1 MHLGEFRVAQA
12 RSLDK
17 GVGEPPDFG
26 VGNSS
31 HHTMQARSEIRR
43 DAWDKSPRF
52 TNQIA
57 EIHKT
62 NRRDPHDK
70 SRLHH
75 RQLEADGLSMGKSV
89 SKKNYMSPYSQRY
102 KK

>member
-1 MHLGEFRVAQA
+1 MSLWISAICFANLGDLSHASRRISGQA

-31 HHTMQARSEIRR
+31 HHTMQI
-43 DAWDKSPRF
+43 
-52 TNQIA
+52 
-57 EIHKT
+57 
-62 NRRDPHDK
+62 
-70 SRLHH
+70 
-75 RQLEADGLSMGKSV
+75 EADGLGMGKSV

>member
-1 MHLGEFRVAQA
+1 MNLGGLSYESRRFCIAQA

-31 HHTMQARSEIRR
+31 HHTMQI
-43 DAWDKSPRF
+43 
-52 TNQIA
+52 
-57 EIHKT
+57 
-62 NRRDPHDK
+62 
-70 SRLHH
+70 
-75 RQLEADGLSMGKSV
+75 EADGLGMGKSV